1 MDTQGI
7 IKILV
12 SLKDQEKTTLT
23 CPFRVFAYRRMPF
36 GLCNAPATF
45 QRYMNAIFSNMVEK
59 CIKVIMDDFS
69 IFRDSFT
76 SCLNNLEKVLERCI
90 EKNLVLNWQKVH
102 FMVTEGIVLEYK
114 ILARGIEVD
123 QAKIKVI
130 EKLPPH
136 RDVKGVRS
144 FLGTLVSIEG
154 SYKISLRLLSPSII
168 LLVKENLFH
177 FNEECL
183 QAFDL
188 LKKLV
193 TAPVIVTPN
202 WGQEFKLMCYAS
214 DYVIGEVL
222 RQKRNERFHVI
233 YYANKLLNGAR
244 INYASMEKEMLAM
257 VYAFQKFRSY
267 LVGSKI
273 IVRTDHST
281 IKYLLTKKV

>member
-214 DYVIGEVL
+214 DYVIGAVL
-222 RQKRNERFHVI
+222 RQKRNE
-233 YYANKLLNGAR
+233 
-244 INYASMEKEMLAM
+244 
-257 VYAFQKFRSY
+257 
-267 LVGSKI
+267 KI
-273 IVRTDHST
+273 SC
-281 IKYLLTKKV
+281 YLLCQQIAKWSPNQLCINGEGDASNGLCLSKVSIISCRIKDHCAH